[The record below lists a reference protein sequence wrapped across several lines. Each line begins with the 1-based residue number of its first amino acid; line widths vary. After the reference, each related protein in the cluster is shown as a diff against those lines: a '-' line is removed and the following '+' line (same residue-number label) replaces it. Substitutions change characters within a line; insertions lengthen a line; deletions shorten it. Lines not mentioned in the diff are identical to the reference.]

1 MVGAMDEV
9 WTHWVDARRACAIL
23 DVKRRTLYS
32 YVSQGRIRSAP
43 VPGSRKRRYAIE
55 DVMHLR
61 DRARARSGHGPVAA
75 TALDWGE
82 PVLDTAICAIEDEGP
97 VYRGHAA
104 LELARSD
111 VRYEAVAELL
121 MEGALPESAEWK
133 AAALPEGLPDV
144 GDRVGRFLARLACW
158 RAGRKRLS
166 IAAAFGP
173 ELIAPAVALLADD
186 PRAVPS
192 EGTMA
197 ERLLG
202 ALGGRTTRRAA
213 AATNRAL
220 VVCAEHELNA
230 SAFPARIAASA
241 AADPIAVVLAA
252 LATHTG
258 ARHGGVSGHVGVL
271 LDSTTPERAASAV
284 RSWIRRGELASL
296 PGFGHRLYAGG
307 DPRGTFLLEEAEALA
322 PRRKAVRTARALVEA
337 AEAAGYEP
345 PNLDLGLTALGHAL
359 GVGPKGGQ
367 AIFAIGRMAGWLA
380 HAREQ
385 FADGRILRPRAR
397 FVGGS
402 EDTPS

>member
-1 MVGAMDEV
+1 MVAAMDEV
-9 WTHWVDARRACAIL
+9 WTHWVDAKRACAIL

-75 TALDWGE
+75 AALDWGE
-82 PVLDTAICAIEDEGP
+82 PVLDSAICAIEDQGP

-104 LELARSD
+104 LELARAD
-111 VRYEAVAELL
+111 VPYEAVAELL
-121 MEGALPESAEWK
+121 VDATLPESTEWT
-133 AAALPEGLPDV
+133 AVPVEGSLPDA
-144 GDRVGRFLARLACW
+144 GDRMARLVARLATW
-158 RAGRKRLS
+158 RAGRERLS
-166 IAAAFGP
+166 SAAAFGP

-186 PRAVPS
+186 PATVERSGPM
-192 EGTMA
+192 G

-202 ALGGRTTRRAA
+202 VLGGRTTKRAV

-230 SAFPARIAASA
+230 SAFAARVAASA

-252 LATHTG
+252 LATHSG
-258 ARHGGVSGHVGVL
+258 ARHGGLSRHVGVL
-271 LDSTTPERAASAV
+271 LDSTTPERAAGTV
-284 RSWIRRGELASL
+284 RSWIRRGEMASL
-296 PGFGHRLYAGG
+296 PGFGHRLYVGG
-307 DPRGTFLLEEAEALA
+307 DPRGAFLLEEAEAIA
-322 PRRKAVRTARALVEA
+322 PRREAVRTARALVEA

-345 PNLDLGLTALGHAL
+345 PNLDLGLTALAHAL
-359 GVGPKGGQ
+359 GVGPEGGQ

-385 FADGRILRPRAR
+385 VADGRILRPRAR
-397 FVGGS
+397 FVG
-402 EDTPS
+402 E